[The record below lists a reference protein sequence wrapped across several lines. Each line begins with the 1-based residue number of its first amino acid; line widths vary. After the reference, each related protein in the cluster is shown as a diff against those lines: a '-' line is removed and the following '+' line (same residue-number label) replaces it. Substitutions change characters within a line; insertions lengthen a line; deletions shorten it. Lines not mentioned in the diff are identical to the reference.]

1 MISIGRDIRLAL
13 VANGMPRVAS
23 IFRSAITTFSTAY
36 APRFLYFFHRMGP
49 SWLQEMD
56 TVQVK
61 AARFSALSP
70 SVVTGMRVRN
80 LNTSSPQLIT
90 HLCWWYK
97 YIYRWRH
104 DGPYDAVTTGCSR
117 DALLSFSNPARYPNR
132 PTLIKC
138 YGNRDQP
145 ASKSRLRPI
154 FVHCR
159 SSMPKLTI
167 IIKLCNY

>member
-1 MISIGRDIRLAL
+1 M
-13 VANGMPRVAS
+13 
-23 IFRSAITTFSTAY
+23 
-36 APRFLYFFHRMGP
+36 FFPTIWGA

-132 PTLIKC
+132 PTLVSDNFISKPAQRDRWLLFLQIKC